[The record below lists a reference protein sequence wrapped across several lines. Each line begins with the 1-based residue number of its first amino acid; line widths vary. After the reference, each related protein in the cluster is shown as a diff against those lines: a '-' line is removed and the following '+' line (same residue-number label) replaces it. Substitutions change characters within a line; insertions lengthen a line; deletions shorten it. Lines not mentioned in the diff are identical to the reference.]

1 MRPVLKLLSNRSR
14 SVRFLWCSRTLC
26 NLRAYRLSIKRRSPL
41 RNTVWYMCVCVRAC
55 VRACVHA
62 CIVCECVRACAHA
75 CVRACMHACMHACMR
90 VASPAATAQYLRRMN
105 FLIIM
110 AARACFIMR
119 LDSFPSSALPPPSA
133 HCPSSGSR
141 CMLIIAAAAAMSCT
155 SQLQV
160 GVKCLCELDDVLDDV
175 MMTKRSRRQPL
186 PHIFSFFLANF
197 HDFALF
203 LKSQ

>member
-1 MRPVLKLLSNRSR
+1 MHAL
-14 SVRFLWCSRTLC
+14 
-26 NLRAYRLSIKRRSPL
+26 
-41 RNTVWYMCVCVRAC
+41 CVRAC
-55 VRACVHA
+55 VRA
-62 CIVCECVRACAHA
+62 RMRA

-160 GVKCLCELDDVLDDV
+160 GLKCLCELDDVLDDV

-186 PHIFSFFLANF
+186 PHIFSFSLQISMRDLLCFVPKIPVGPRIQSYCNVNL
-197 HDFALF
+197 
-203 LKSQ
+203 